1 MDSKKRIMS
10 FIKPSATLAIVMM
23 IPPLTLFGIIILLTT
38 TLPASMHAKK
48 SIEKLE
54 NSGELDKAATELCSS
69 NAKKLVNGR
78 IVLTDN
84 YIFCKFIGYVIKY
97 SDIIWAYKGRK
108 KGCDTLFIA
117 TKDISPV
124 GVASKDF
131 DRMDEVKNALIEI
144 YKHNNQCMIGY
155 TNENISKYEKL
166 SAQ

>member
-48 SIEKLE
+48 SI
-54 NSGELDKAATELCSS
+54 D
-69 NAKKLVNGR
+69 AKKLVNGR